1 MKKKAALAAVVGG
14 ALVFSLKA
22 YSWSI
27 SGSMAL
33 LSDAMESIVN
43 LLASAMMYASVSI
56 GDRPPDESHP
66 YGHMKVESLSSL
78 LEGAL
83 VSAAGVLI
91 AVASVRRLISPTALQ
106 NTGEAIV
113 FSLVATGLNG
123 LIAWFL
129 ARAAQKT
136 GSMALK
142 GDSVHLYSD
151 VLSSLGVVA
160 GVYVAEATGLTVL
173 DPLIAL
179 VVSGVVVMMGSR
191 LVLESCQTLMDP
203 SCPESEEKIREVL
216 ARHHELFHGYH
227 DLRTRRSGERVYAD
241 LHLDLREDLT
251 VGEAHRLMD
260 HLEEELRREA
270 PWVEVTIHTEPHGG
284 DPS

>member
-91 AVASVRRLISPTALQ
+91 AVASVRRLFSPTALQ

-160 GVYVAEATGLTVL
+160 GVYVAEATGLNVL

-179 VVSGVVVMMGSR
+179 VVSGVVLMMGSR

>member
-91 AVASVRRLISPTALQ
+91 AVASVRRLFSPTALQ

-179 VVSGVVVMMGSR
+179 VVSGVVLMMGSR

>member
-14 ALVFSLKA
+14 VLVFSLKA

-83 VSAAGVLI
+83 VTAAGVLI

-179 VVSGVVVMMGSR
+179 VVSGVVLMMGSR